1 MKPNLA
7 ALSDFGNAP
16 ETLGRCTF
24 RGHRGGGADAAWVGD
39 RLMDGNAMTATGVA
53 ASVRACLRGGN
64 ALAGSAAARRAT
76 SARTSARMD
85 GGMCTTARFGWTAR
99 AVATR
104 CRPVRSETSR
114 RATATRRQTG
124 GALQLEPAK

>member
-1 MKPNLA
+1 MHRKLWADAP
-7 ALSDFGNAP
+7 FGGI
-16 ETLGRCTF
+16 E
-24 RGHRGGGADAAWVGD
+24 GGGFADAAWVGD

-76 SARTSARMD
+76 SARMD
-85 GGMCTTARFGWTAR
+85 GAMCTTARFGWTAR